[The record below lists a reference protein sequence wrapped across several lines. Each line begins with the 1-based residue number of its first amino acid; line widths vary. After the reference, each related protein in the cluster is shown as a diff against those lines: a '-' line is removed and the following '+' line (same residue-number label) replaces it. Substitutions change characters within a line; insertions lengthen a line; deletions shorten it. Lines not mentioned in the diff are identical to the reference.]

1 MVKNAGG
8 GKRAKG
14 LARKNVNSNKSS
26 QEKPLRVAQE
36 EDEIYAIVTKLFG
49 NGMCDVLCID
59 NVTRLCHIR
68 GIFRGRSK
76 RDNCIELGSWTLVG
90 KRSYETVVKD
100 KKQNC
105 DLLEVYNRSE
115 KEKLRTSVTS
125 INWNMFVKLDNQSN
139 NIEEDLDDGF
149 GIKFADATETEYMDL
164 MARLKEPTSSAS
176 ASAAAKDLSSMT
188 IAEMNAILGDR
199 EIDLDEL

>member
-26 QEKPLRVAQE
+26 QEKPLRVGQD
-36 EDEIYAIVTKLFG
+36 EDEIYAIVTKNFG

-59 NVTRLCHIR
+59 NLTRLCHIR

-76 RDNCIELGSWTLVG
+76 RDNCIELGSWVLVG

-115 KEKLRTSVTS
+115 REKLRTSVTS

-164 MARLKEPTSSAS
+164 MARLKEPSASGSAS
-176 ASAAAKDLSSMT
+176 ATTDLSSMT

>member
-1 MVKNAGG
+1 MVKNSGG

-14 LARKNVNSNKSS
+14 LARKNVNNKSS
-26 QEKPLRVAQE
+26 QEKPLRVAQD

-49 NGMCDVLCID
+49 NGMCDVLCMD
-59 NVTRLCHIR
+59 NLTRLCHIR
-68 GIFRGRSK
+68 GIFRGRAK
-76 RDNCIELGSWTLVG
+76 RDNCIELGAWLLVG
-90 KRSYETVVKD
+90 KRSFETVVKD

-115 KEKLRTSVTS
+115 KDKLRSSVTS
-125 INWNMFVKLDNQSN
+125 VNWNMFVKLENQSN

-149 GIKFADATETEYMDL
+149 GLKFADATETEYMDL
-164 MARLKEPTSSAS
+164 MTRLKESSTSGE
-176 ASAAAKDLSSMT
+176 AADLGSMT
-188 IAEMNAILGDR
+188 VAEMNAILGDR

>member
-26 QEKPLRVAQE
+26 QEKPLRVAQD
-36 EDEIYAIVTKLFG
+36 EDEVYAIVTKLFG

-59 NVTRLCHIR
+59 SATRLCHIR

-76 RDNCIELGSWTLVG
+76 RDNCIELGSWVLVG

-115 KEKLRTSVTS
+115 KDKLRTSVTS
-125 INWNMFVKLDNQSN
+125 VNWNMFVKLDNQSN

-164 MARLKEPTSSAS
+164 MARLKEPSAS
-176 ASAAAKDLSSMT
+176 ATATATATDLSSMT

>member
-1 MVKNAGG
+1 MVKNSGG

-14 LARKNVNSNKSS
+14 LARKNVNNKSS
-26 QEKPLRVAQE
+26 QEKPLRVAQD

-49 NGMCDVLCID
+49 NGMCDVLCMD

-68 GIFRGRSK
+68 GIFRGRAK
-76 RDNCIELGSWTLVG
+76 RDNCIELGAWLLVG
-90 KRSYETVVKD
+90 KRSFETVVKD

-115 KEKLRTSVTS
+115 KDKLRSSVTS
-125 INWNMFVKLDNQSN
+125 VNWNMFVKLENQSN

-149 GIKFADATETEYMDL
+149 GLKFADATETEYMDL
-164 MARLKEPTSSAS
+164 MTRLKESSTSGE
-176 ASAAAKDLSSMT
+176 AADLGSMT
-188 IAEMNAILGDR
+188 VAEMNAILGDR